1 MAEDDIIDFN
11 LTIILDVQISYHNYA
26 SRTYNYSASTA
37 CSLLNVASRS
47 FS

>member
-11 LTIILDVQISYHNYA
+11 LTIILDVQMGYHNFT

-37 CSLLNVASRS
+37 FSLLKVASRS